1 MICRG
6 EEYPKDFSMMEFF
19 NDHDLNEYEYI
30 IGVLIESENDRNTN
44 TWDCIEVQE
53 IGDVKCFHFPGCIH
67 WLRFRGE
74 WDELYDTLKTSCP
87 KRFKNL
93 QFYWLFQSPGIL
105 IK

>member
-1 MICRG
+1 
-6 EEYPKDFSMMEFF
+6 MMEFF
-19 NDHDLNEYEYI
+19 NGHGLNEYEYI

-93 QFYWLFQSPGIL
+93 NGAVLVLTALSFHCKHVGRR
-105 IK
+105 